1 MKVLAIMG
9 SPRKGN
15 SYKLT
20 QLIEEELKNRG
31 EIDFE
36 YLFLKD
42 TPLANCLGC
51 HLCIKKGENFCPL
64 SDDRDLV
71 LAKMAGADGVIFVS
85 PVYMFTITALMKNFV
100 DHLAFL
106 VHRPVFFKKPAMI
119 FIHRGDMFKE
129 SIQYMERVAR
139 SWGFS
144 VVARLG
150 IPDPDDMT
158 PKSRDKSLKKLKT
171 ETEKFFRVLKSGKL
185 PSPSLY
191 DLIAFRV
198 WKINALALEKDFPAD
213 YQYWVE
219 HKLFDKDYYYDAP
232 INPLKKVV
240 ARLLEPVVRMFLR
253 RTFRGY

>member
-1 MKVLAIMG
+1 MKILAIMG

-20 QLIEEELKNRG
+20 RLIEDRLKTKG

-42 TPLANCLGC
+42 TELANCIGC
-51 HLCIKKGENFCPL
+51 HLCVQRGEEFCPL
-64 SDDRDLV
+64 HDDRDHIL
-71 LAKMAGADGVIFVS
+71 KRMEEADGVIFVS

-106 VHRPVFFKKPAMI
+106 VHRPIFFQKPAMI
-119 FIHRGDMFKE
+119 FIHRGDMFQE
-129 SIQYMERVAR
+129 SIKYMARVAR

-158 PKSRDKSLKKLKT
+158 PQSREKSIRKLEK
-171 ETEKFFRVLKSGKL
+171 ETDKFFRALESGKL
-185 PSPSLY
+185 PAPSLY
-191 DLIAFRV
+191 DLLGFRV
-198 WKINALALEKDFPAD
+198 WKINALALKKDFPAD
-213 YQYWVE
+213 YQYWKE

-232 INPLKKVV
+232 LNPLKKVI
-240 ARLLEPVVRMFLR
+240 ARLLEPLVRMFMR

>member
-20 QLIEEELKNRG
+20 KLIEDQLKGKGVTN
-31 EIDFE
+31 FE

-42 TPLANCLGC
+42 TQLTNCIGC
-51 HLCIKKGENFCPL
+51 HLCIKKGEEFCPL
-64 SDDRDLV
+64 SDDRDLI
-71 LAKMAGADGVIFVS
+71 LKRMEEADGVIFVS

-119 FIHRGDMFKE
+119 FIHRGDMFQD
-129 SIQYMERVAR
+129 SIRYMERVAR

-150 IPDPDDMT
+150 IPDPEDMA
-158 PKSRDKSLKKLKT
+158 PGSRKKSLKRLET
-171 ETEKFFRVLKSGKL
+171 ETDKFFRALESGKL
-185 PSPSLY
+185 PAPSLY

-198 WKINALALEKDFPAD
+198 WKINSLALKKNFPAD
-213 YQYWVE
+213 YQYWEE
-219 HKLFDKDYYYDAP
+219 HKLFDRDYYYDAP
-232 INPLKKVV
+232 INPLKKAI
-240 ARLLEPVVRMFLR
+240 ARLLEPLVRMFMR
-253 RTFRGY
+253 RTFQGY

>member
-1 MKVLAIMG
+1 MKVLAVMG

-20 QLIEEELKNRG
+20 LLIEEKLKNKV

-42 TPLANCLGC
+42 TYLANCIGC
-51 HLCIKKGENFCPL
+51 HMCIKKGEKFCPL
-64 SDDRDLV
+64 SDDRDLI
-71 LAKMAGADGVIFVS
+71 LKKMEEADGVIFVS

-106 VHRPVFFKKPAMI
+106 VHRPRFFKKPAMI
-119 FIHRGDMFKE
+119 FIHRGDMFKD
-129 SIQYMERVAR
+129 SIGYMERVAR

-150 IPDPDDMT
+150 IPDPDDLT
-158 PKSRDKSLKKLKT
+158 PTSKKKSLKSLEE
-171 ETEKFFRVLKSGKL
+171 ETDKFLKSLESGNL

-191 DLIAFRV
+191 DLIGFRV
-198 WKINALALEKDFPAD
+198 WKINALALKKDFPAD
-213 YQYWVE
+213 YQYWEE
-219 HKLFDKDYYYDAP
+219 HGLFDKDYYYQSP
-232 INPLKKVV
+232 INPLKKAI
-240 ARLLEPVVRMFLR
+240 ARLLEPLVRMFLR